1 MKIKELK
8 KDAVYYVLI
17 IEEAC
22 LGKPEEQMYLRRTDD
37 TYSFH
42 LFYRDVMDHS
52 KYMFTLEELES
63 ISNGRLATIC
73 PFDDLQELR
82 VIGNIVGEY
91 WVNPIVELEPVE
103 NG

>member
-73 PFDDLQELR
+73 PFDDLKELR

-103 NG
+103 KI